1 MAIPLQMLLIRI
13 PDEVTGRLLD
23 ELRKGGFDPHHQGVD
38 TLDDLERMLPEHW
51 DVLIIECSPS
61 RRGVLERR
69 YRDRA
74 GQRNKIECSPI
85 RQGVLEQI
93 VSLLRMRGL
102 DIPLLAYLDNTE
114 QDHVVGA
121 MRSGARDIICQHD
134 LTRLVPI
141 MQRELRLFGQRNRQ
155 RELLAAD
162 QFSQELDRLILRDMD
177 RAPLVMEIC
186 QRIAELFEFKLIW
199 VGMKEADGTVSI
211 AAAAG
216 ETAYLE
222 GLRVRWDDTPEGR
235 GPVGRAISQDYPCS
249 FAVDAPG
256 FASWRER
263 AELYGMC
270 DVLVLPLGVMGEVSG
285 VLALYSENR
294 EAFDEVVVQ
303 KLTGTAYHI
312 TVAMRMAER
321 RQELRML
328 SLAMQHA
335 ENAMFITTRDGLIK
349 WHNEALSRFSGYSAG
364 EIMNQNPRLFGIGKQ
379 DKGLWDDMWQTILAG
394 NPWRGEIM
402 DRHKDGSLYTIIQ
415 NISPIFNDLGEITH
429 FLAVQQDVSRQKAM
443 EREIQH
449 LAQHDGLTGLPNR
462 GLFLDRIQQA
472 IAQSQRA
479 GTQFALLFLDLDGF
493 KEVNDMHG
501 HSAGDRLLRLAAER
515 LKSCVRG
522 GDTAARLGG
531 DEFTLLLLDVGSIA
545 DVETVVNKALLCL
558 ATPYDM
564 GGYSVTVTAS
574 IGICLYPE
582 HATEVEKLLSCADKA
597 MYRAKLSGKNNY
609 LISSD
614 ISRTRPSP

>member
-1 MAIPLQMLLIRI
+1 MSIPLRMLLIRI
-13 PDEVTGRLLD
+13 PDEVTGRILD
-23 ELRKGGFDPHHQGVD
+23 ELRRGGFDPHHQAAD
-38 TLDDLERMLPEHW
+38 TLDELERMLPEHW
-51 DVLIIECSPS
+51 DVLIIECSPA

-69 YRDRA
+69 SRA
-74 GQRNKIECSPI
+74 RPGQRHKIEYSPTC
-85 RQGVLEQI
+85 QSVLEQI
-93 VSLLRMRGL
+93 VSLLRTKGL

-121 MRSGARDIICQHD
+121 MRTGARDIVCLHS
-134 LTRLVPI
+134 LARLVPI
-141 MQRELRLFGQRNRQ
+141 MQRELKLLGQRNRQ

-162 QFSQELDRLILRDMD
+162 LFSQELDRLILRDMD
-177 RAPLVMEIC
+177 RAPLVTEIC
-186 QRIAELFEFKLIW
+186 QRIAELFEFKLVW

-222 GLRVRWDDTPEGR
+222 GLCVRWDDAPEGR
-235 GPVGRAISQDYPCS
+235 GPVGRAIAQDYPCS

-256 FASWRER
+256 FAPWRER

-303 KLTGTAYHI
+303 RLAGMAYHI

-321 RQELRML
+321 REELRML
-328 SLAMQHA
+328 SLAVQHA

-349 WHNEALSRFSGYSAG
+349 WHNEALSQFSGYSTE
-364 EIMNQNPRLFGIGKQ
+364 EIMNQNPRLFGFGQ
-379 DKGLWDDMWQTILAG
+379 RDKGFWDDMWQTLLAG
-394 NPWRGEIM
+394 NHWRGEITN
-402 DRHKDGSLYTIIQ
+402 RRKDDFLYTIIQ

-429 FLAVQQDVSRQKAM
+429 FLAVQQDVSRQKAL

-462 GLFLDRIQQA
+462 GLFLDRMQQA
-472 IAQSQRA
+472 IAQAQRA

-493 KEVNDMHG
+493 KEVNDVHG
-501 HSAGDRLLRLAAER
+501 HSAGDHLLCLVAER
-515 LKSCVRG
+515 LQSCVRG
-522 GDTAARLGG
+522 GDTVARLGG
-531 DEFTLLLLDVGSIA
+531 DEFTILLLNVGSIA
-545 DVETVVNKALLCL
+545 DVETVVNKALLSL
-558 ATPYDM
+558 AAPYDM

-582 HATEVEKLLSCADKA
+582 HATEVEKLLGCADKA
-597 MYRAKLSGKNNY
+597 MYRAKQAGKNNY
-609 LISSD
+609 KFYE
-614 ISRTRPSP
+614 